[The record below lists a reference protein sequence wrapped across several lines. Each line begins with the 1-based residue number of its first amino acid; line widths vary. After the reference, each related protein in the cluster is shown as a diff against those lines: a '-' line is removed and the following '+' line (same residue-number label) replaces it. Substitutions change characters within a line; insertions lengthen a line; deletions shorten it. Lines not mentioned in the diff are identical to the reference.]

1 MQAVE
6 YFEVNKYTCYLLVKI
21 VSDSSKTKKV
31 LIKQKM
37 TLIFIL
43 TILVICQP
51 ILGSGLG
58 SELEFFVS
66 VDGSDSWDGTSPDI
80 PGETNIAGP
89 WKTLSH
95 ALSEIRK
102 QRPRPDPGPENQ
114 ATINLLSGIHYQ
126 KSTLEFDNRE
136 SYLTIQA
143 YDDEMPVTISGGQ
156 SLNNPIGGWTIDG
169 QVRTGIFPLRH

>member
-6 YFEVNKYTCYLLVKI
+6 YFKVTKYICYLLFKI
-21 VSDSSKTKKV
+21 VSDSYKKRV

-37 TLIFIL
+37 TLVFIL

-51 ILGSGLG
+51 ILGSGSG
-58 SELEFFVS
+58 LEFFVS

-80 PGETNIAGP
+80 PGGTNIAGP

-114 ATINLLSGIHYQ
+114 ATINVLSGIHYQ
-126 KSTLEFDNRE
+126 ASTLEFDNRE

-143 YDDEMPVTISGGQ
+143 YNDEMPVTISGGQ
-156 SLNNPIGGWTIDG
+156 SLSNPIGGWTIDG

>member
-1 MQAVE
+1 
-6 YFEVNKYTCYLLVKI
+6 
-21 VSDSSKTKKV
+21 
-31 LIKQKM
+31 M
-37 TLIFIL
+37 TLTFIL
-43 TILVICQP
+43 AILVICKP
-51 ILGSGLG
+51 ILGSESG
-58 SELEFFVS
+58 LEFFVS

-80 PGETNIAGP
+80 PGGTNIAGP

-102 QRPRPDPGPENQ
+102 QRPSNPGPENQ
-114 ATINLLSGIHYQ
+114 ATINVLSGIHYQ
-126 KSTLEFDNRE
+126 SSTLEFDKRE

>member
-1 MQAVE
+1 MHA
-6 YFEVNKYTCYLLVKI
+6 
-21 VSDSSKTKKV
+21 KTKQV

-43 TILVICQP
+43 TMLVICKP
-51 ILGSGLG
+51 ILGSG
-58 SELEFFVS
+58 LEFFVS

-80 PGETNIAGP
+80 PGGTNIAGP

-102 QRPRPDPGPENQ
+102 QRPSNPGPENQ
-114 ATINLLSGIHYQ
+114 ATINVLSGIHYQ
-126 KSTLEFDNRE
+126 ESTLEFDNRE

-143 YDDEMPVTISGGQ
+143 YDDEIPVTISGGQ

>member
-1 MQAVE
+1 
-6 YFEVNKYTCYLLVKI
+6 
-21 VSDSSKTKKV
+21 
-31 LIKQKM
+31 M
-37 TLIFIL
+37 TLTFIL
-43 TILVICQP
+43 TLLVICKP

-58 SELEFFVS
+58 LGSGLEFFVS

-80 PGETNIAGP
+80 PGGTNIAGP

-102 QRPRPDPGPENQ
+102 QRPSNPGPENQ
-114 ATINLLSGIHYQ
+114 ATINVLSGIHYQ
-126 KSTLEFDNRE
+126 KSTLEFDKRE

-156 SLNNPIGGWTIDG
+156 SLNNPIVGWTIDAPNILKCWFA
-169 QVRTGIFPLRH
+169 VTASTKLRQ